1 MEGGYQIIVLVCG
14 VPRAHY
20 RLIVKN
26 TKRHFFFLVGVGFE
40 ISGEFR
46 RKQASE
52 FIVLFIH
59 A

>member
-26 TKRHFFFLVGVGFE
+26 TNRHFFLVGVGFE

>member
-1 MEGGYQIIVLVCG
+1 MEGGYQIIELVCG
-14 VPRAHY
+14 VPRAHC

-26 TKRHFFFLVGVGFE
+26 TKGIFLVGVCFE

>member
-1 MEGGYQIIVLVCG
+1 MGTLSFDREEYQK
-14 VPRAHY
+14 A
-20 RLIVKN
+20 
-26 TKRHFFFLVGVGFE
+26 FSFLVGVGFE
-40 ISGEFR
+40 ISVEFR